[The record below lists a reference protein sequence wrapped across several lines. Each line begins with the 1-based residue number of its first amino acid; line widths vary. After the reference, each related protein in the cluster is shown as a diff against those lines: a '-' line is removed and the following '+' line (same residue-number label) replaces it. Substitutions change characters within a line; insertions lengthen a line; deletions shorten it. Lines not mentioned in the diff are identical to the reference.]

1 MPVMGG
7 SQNSRLVFATVHD
20 QSAQPV
26 LSKIYAACA
35 SRFHGRNPA
44 SREKSPIVLQ
54 GRSRHAESQNEIKAF
69 RVLAATARADQW
81 QEQPFLMEFHRGDW
95 RLSVSSPIL
104 EPGTWP
110 CLVAGIRERSTVR
123 RIEMQAPRPL
133 TLRSRLGS

>member
-69 RVLAATARADQW
+69 
-81 QEQPFLMEFHRGDW
+81 
-95 RLSVSSPIL
+95 
-104 EPGTWP
+104 PGP
-110 CLVAGIRERSTVR
+110 GCDGASRSVAGTTISCGISPR
-123 RIEMQAPRPL
+123 RLEAQCL
-133 TLRSRLGS
+133 